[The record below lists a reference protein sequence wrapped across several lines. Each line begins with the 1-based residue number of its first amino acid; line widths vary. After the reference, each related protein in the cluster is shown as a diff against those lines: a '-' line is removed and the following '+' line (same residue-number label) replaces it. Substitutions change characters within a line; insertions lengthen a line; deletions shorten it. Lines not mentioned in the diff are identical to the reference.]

1 MAAAAFPIVGL
12 NESERYMRERFG
24 ISAAV
29 LKWIAVVSMVIDHFA
44 CSVYPCLNGYDIE
57 VYHILRGIGRIA
69 FPIYCYL
76 LVEGFFLTKN
86 VWRYLRNLLLF
97 AAVSEIPFNMA
108 VLGHVFYP
116 QGQNVYCAL
125 AIGICAMMLLKRVD
139 GFRVWQLLAQG
150 VVIAVFLFLGE
161 VLEVDYH
168 WKGIAFI
175 VLFYYLRKLRL
186 WAPWRLASMSGRR
199 SLRSCR
205 YIYTTESADGRQS
218 MCFMQFI
225 HCICFCLGCCG
236 FGLADCAFSVWC
248 MKSYEKA

>member
-44 CSVYPCLNGYDIE
+44 CSVYPRLNGYDIG

-108 VLGHVFYP
+108 VFGHVFYP

-125 AIGICAMMLLKRVD
+125 ALGICAMMLLKRVD

-175 VLFYYLRKLRL
+175 VLFYYLRKLRFRQEVT
-186 WAPWRLASMSGRR
+186 AVVGAVAFG
-199 SLRSCR
+199 
-205 YIYTTESADGRQS
+205 IYERAAVVAFLPLYLYNGKRGRQAKYV
-218 MCFMQFI
+218 FYAI
-225 HCICFCLGCCG
+225 YPLHLLL
-236 FGLADCAFSVWC
+236 FGVLRLWLS
-248 MKSYEKA
+248 

>member
-108 VLGHVFYP
+108 VFGHVFYP

-150 VVIAVFLFLGE
+150 V
-161 VLEVDYH
+161 DYR

-175 VLFYYLRKLRL
+175 VLFYYLRKLRFRQEVT
-186 WAPWRLASMSGRR
+186 AVVGAVAFG
-199 SLRSCR
+199 
-205 YIYTTESADGRQS
+205 IYERAAVFAFLPLYLYNGKRGRQAKYV
-218 MCFMQFI
+218 FYAI
-225 HCICFCLGCCG
+225 YPLHLLL
-236 FGLADCAFSVWC
+236 FGVLRLWLS
-248 MKSYEKA
+248 